1 MIEARNI
8 IKHQKTLNRAR
19 WRKRAWRNRY
29 IYLMILPVLVYF
41 IIFKYLPMGY
51 LSMAF
56 FDYKLLK
63 GFAGSTFVGFK
74 HFAAFINGM
83 NFTRTIWNTIA
94 LNLLSIL
101 FVFPSAILLALLL
114 NEVGSSKVKRT
125 IQTITY
131 MPYFI
136 STVVF
141 VGMINSILSPSLG
154 LLGVIYRSIG
164 LSPPYL
170 LGDPTMFRGI
180 NVVSGIWQTAGWNS
194 VVYLSAITAID
205 PTLYEAAKVDGAGRF
220 RRIWHITL
228 PGIKQTIII
237 LLILRIGDLLGANF
251 EKVLLLQNDL
261 NLSVSELLPT
271 YIYKV
276 GMVQGKYSFSSAV
289 GLFNAVVSLM
299 LVLVANYA
307 SKKLSSDT
315 KAIF

>member
-1 MIEARNI
+1 MVKAEKAG
-8 IKHQKTLNRAR
+8 RAR
-19 WRKRAWRNRY
+19 ERSRWRMRAWRNRY
-29 IYLMILPVLVYF
+29 IYLMILPVLIYF
-41 IIFKYLPMGY
+41 IVFKYLPMGY
-51 LSMAF
+51 LSMSF

-63 GFAGSTFVGFK
+63 GFAGSNFVGFK
-74 HFAAFINGM
+74 HFITFVNGM
-83 NFTRTIWNTIA
+83 NFSRTIWNTVA
-94 LNLLSIL
+94 LNLLSII
-101 FVFPSAILLALLL
+101 FVFPSAIVLALLL
-114 NEVGSSKVKRT
+114 NEVANAKIKRT
-125 IQTITY
+125 IQTVTY

-141 VGMINSILSPSLG
+141 VGMINSFLSPSLG
-154 LLGVIYRSIG
+154 LLGVLYRALG
-164 LSPPYL
+164 QTPPYL
-170 LGDPTMFRGI
+170 LGDPSQFRGI

-205 PTLYEAAKVDGAGRF
+205 PTLYEAATVDGAGRF

-276 GMVQGKYSFSSAV
+276 GMVQGKYSFSAAV

>member
-1 MIEARNI
+1 MTAKPSAPPR
-8 IKHQKTLNRAR
+8 KRPR
-19 WRKRAWRNRY
+19 WQTRAWRNRY
-29 IYLMILPVLVYF
+29 IYLMMVPVLAYF
-41 IIFKYLPMGY
+41 IVFKYIPMGY

-56 FDYKLLK
+56 YDYKMLR
-63 GFAGSTFVGFK
+63 GFAGSTFVGLK
-74 HFAAFINGM
+74 HFAAFVNGM
-83 NFTRTIWNTIA
+83 HFTQTIWNTVA

-114 NEVGSSKVKRT
+114 NEVANRRVKRT

-141 VGMINSILSPSLG
+141 VGMIASFLSPSLG
-154 LLGVIYRSIG
+154 LLGVLCKSLGIT
-164 LSPPYL
+164 PPYW
-170 LGDPTMFRGI
+170 LGDPGKFRAI
-180 NVVSGIWQTAGWNS
+180 NIVSGIWQTAGWNS

-205 PTLYEAAKVDGAGRF
+205 PVLYEAATVDGAGRF

-237 LLILRIGDLLGANF
+237 LLILRVGELLGANF
-251 EKVLLLQNDL
+251 EKVLLLQNNL

-276 GMVQGKYSFSSAV
+276 GMVQAKYSFSTAV
-289 GLFNAVVSLM
+289 GLFNAVVSLA
-299 LVLVANYA
+299 LVLIANVAA
-307 SKKLSSDT
+307 RKLT
-315 KAIF
+315 RETAVF

>member
-1 MIEARNI
+1 MTTAD
-8 IKHQKTLNRAR
+8 KALRAR
-19 WRKRAWRNRY
+19 KRVLLRKRAWQNRY
-29 IYLMILPVLVYF
+29 IYLMILPVIAYF
-41 IIFKYLPMGY
+41 VLFKYLPMGY

-63 GFAGSTFVGFK
+63 GFSGSAFVGLK

-83 NFTRTIWNTIA
+83 NFTRTIWNTVA

-101 FVFPSAILLALLL
+101 FVFPSAIILALLL
-114 NEVGSSKVKRT
+114 NEVGNSKVKRT

-141 VGMINSILSPSLG
+141 VGMINSFLSPSLG
-154 LLGVIYRSIG
+154 LLGVVYRLFG
-164 LSPPYL
+164 QTPPYM

-205 PTLYEAAKVDGAGRF
+205 PTLYEAATVDGAGRF
-220 RRIWHITL
+220 RQIWHITL

-251 EKVLLLQNDL
+251 EKVLLLQNNL

-276 GMVQGKYSFSSAV
+276 GMVQGKYSFSAAV

-307 SKKLSSDT
+307 SKRLSSDT

>member
-1 MIEARNI
+1 MSQAELAEQVELSEDLIGFIENAR
-8 IKHQKTLNRAR
+8 KHPSLDAFVRIT
-19 WRKRAWRNRY
+19 
-29 IYLMILPVLVYF
+29 YF

-56 FDYKLLK
+56 FDYKLLL
-63 GFAGSTFVGFK
+63 GFAGSKFVGLK
-74 HFAAFINGM
+74 HFQAFISGM
-83 NFTRTIWNTIA
+83 NFTRTIWNTLA
-94 LNLLSIL
+94 LNLLSIA
-101 FVFPSAILLALLL
+101 FVFPSAILLALML
-114 NEVGSSKVKRT
+114 NEVVNTKVKRT
-125 IQTITY
+125 LQTITY

-141 VGMINSILSPSLG
+141 IGMINSFLSPSLG
-154 LLGVIYRSIG
+154 LLGVAFRAFG
-164 LSPPYL
+164 LTPPYL
-170 LGDPTMFRGI
+170 LGDPGMFRGI
-180 NVVSGIWQTAGWNS
+180 NIVSGIWQTAGWNS

-205 PTLYEAAKVDGAGRF
+205 PSLYEAAKVDGAGRF
-220 RRIWHITL
+220 RRICHVTI

-237 LLILRIGDLLGANF
+237 LLILRVGELLGANF

-276 GMVQGKYSFSSAV
+276 GMVQGKYSFSAAV

-299 LVLVANYA
+299 LVLIANFA

-315 KAIF
+315 KTIF